1 MIAIQFTFGIWNIQ
15 NFPLFAQQIVYFS
28 LDFLCHFSAEYKDVD
43 ADHSEN
49 RHMTTGLKFDSQTA
63 DVSSTTPEGS
73 GNDDKPEPSQSNN
86 GKTIC
91 KSNNVS
97 IDANCQKLP
106 TNSDSSS
113 TVINRIP
120 KSEHQ
125 FRDDAP
131 SAIIDTNN
139 DISDSPTTAV
149 ESDTAEVEIK
159 QEESYQ
165 SPSTSLP
172 PHAVSKIQVR
182 TKQHIHFT
190 ILSVTFW
197 RHFRA
202 NNKSTSSFVGVPN

>member
-1 MIAIQFTFGIWNIQ
+1 
-15 NFPLFAQQIVYFS
+15 
-28 LDFLCHFSAEYKDVD
+28 
-43 ADHSEN
+43 
-49 RHMTTGLKFDSQTA
+49 MTTGLKFDSQTT

-73 GNDDKPEPSQSNN
+73 GNDDKPEQSQSNN

-91 KSNNVS
+91 KTNNVS

-125 FRDDAP
+125 FRDDAT

-139 DISDSPTTAV
+139 DISDVPTAV
-149 ESDTAEVEIK
+149 ETDTADVEIK

-182 TKQHIHFT
+182 
-190 ILSVTFW
+190 
-197 RHFRA
+197 
-202 NNKSTSSFVGVPN
+202 NKYAETLYSHLGKKIQIE